1 METAMSISVHELGY
15 LGFEVS
21 DLPAWE
27 RFASEVLGLEVLDA
41 PKADDGKKRRLL
53 RMDAAAQRFILTV
66 GRADDCAFAGW
77 AVDDVVEFGKK
88 LEALGVK
95 WSGGSQDELALR
107 GVEAMLH
114 FRDPDGNRHEVFSGQ
129 RKASAPFVSARVAS
143 GFVTGDGGLGHAVY
157 QAADYPAAVEFA
169 QKVLGLRVSDY
180 IDITVAPGVTFEVA
194 FFHANER
201 HHSYAVA
208 PRPPI
213 PGPVKHL
220 HHFMIETR
228 SITDVGLARDR
239 CVAAGYPIAMDIGQ
253 HPNDRMVSFYGQT
266 PSGVLVEFG
275 CGGILV
281 DDSAWTI
288 NRFSHM
294 SEWGHK
300 GATSPAA

>member
-1 METAMSISVHELGY
+1 MSVSVHELGY
-15 LGFEVS
+15 LGFDVS

-27 RFASEVLGLEVLDA
+27 RFASDVLGLEVLEA
-41 PKADDGKKRRLL
+41 PKSDDGKAQRLL
-53 RMDAAAQRFILTV
+53 RVDEATQQFILTE
-66 GRADDCAFAGW
+66 GPADDCAFAGW
-77 AVDDVVEFGKK
+77 GVDDVAEFGRR
-88 LEALGVK
+88 LDALGVE
-95 WSGGSQDELALR
+95 WSSGSQQELALR
-107 GVEAMLH
+107 GVDAMVH

-129 RKASAPFVSARVAS
+129 QKASRPFGSTKVAS
-143 GFVTGDGGLGHAVY
+143 GFVTGAGGLGHAVY

-169 QKVLGLRVSDY
+169 QKVLGLKISDY

-213 PGPVKHL
+213 PGPGKRL
-220 HHFMIETR
+220 HHFMLETR

-253 HPNDRMVSFYGQT
+253 HPNDKMVSFYGQT

-275 CGGILV
+275 CGGLLV
-281 DDSAWTI
+281 DDSAWI
-288 NRFSHM
+288 VGRFSQM

-300 GATSPAA
+300 GAASPVR